1 MKKIL
6 IMSEGDPTRD
16 PRPNR
21 FIQHFSQN
29 NSVHVL
35 SDYPVVM
42 PGVVSYS
49 FKQYLSTDNKIKNKK
64 NKRINIEFIIKPV
77 RLALGIMKVW
87 WFIFCYFIGSLSFL
101 YPEKT
106 LLVRKVAKND
116 YDLII
121 SHDLTLLPLAFEIKA
136 QKTRIILD
144 AREYHPLNYQDQWF
158 WRLEKKPFLLMLCR
172 KYLHQCDM
180 ILTVSRGIADTYHQR
195 WGVRPEVFMSLP
207 DSFAIIP
214 QMPKGKIHLIH
225 HGWPSRSRQI
235 ELMIYMMDYVD
246 ERFSLDLMLL
256 PGTDSYWDQLV
267 NLVSTRKNVR
277 IIPPV
282 KMQDIIPT
290 IKKYDIG
297 VFIVPPVN
305 LNLKYSLPNKLF
317 EFIQARLAV
326 AIGPSPEMQEIV
338 KKFHCGLISEDF
350 SPKTM
355 AELLN
360 RQTNES
366 IFLLKMNA
374 DIAANE
380 LNNGK
385 SFNALESLLKDLWKP
400 DMRT

>member
-21 FIQHFSQN
+21 FIQYFSQN

-49 FKQYLSTDNKIKNKK
+49 FNRYPSTNNKTKNE
-64 NKRINIEFIIKPV
+64 RINIEFIKKIF
-77 RLALGIMKVW
+77 RLALGILQFW
-87 WFIFCYFIGSLSFL
+87 WFIFCFYIGRLSFL

-106 LLVRKVAKND
+106 LLVKKVAKND
-116 YDLII
+116 YDLIV
-121 SHDLTLLPLAFEIKA
+121 SHDLTLLPLAFEIKN
-136 QKTRIILD
+136 QRTRIILD

-158 WRLEKKPFLLMLCR
+158 WRLEKKPLLLMLCR

-180 ILTVSRGIADTYHQR
+180 ILTVSRGIADKYYQR

-207 DSFAIIP
+207 DSFAITP
-214 QMPKGKIHLIH
+214 HMPRGTIHLIH

-235 ELMIYMMDYVD
+235 ELMIFMMDYVD

-267 NLVSTRKNVR
+267 NLVSTRKNIR

-305 LNLKYSLPNKLF
+305 FNLKYTLPNKLF

-326 AIGPSPEMQEIV
+326 AIGPSPEMQGIV
-338 KKFHCGLISEDF
+338 KKYHCGLISADF

-360 RQTNES
+360 RQTDES
-366 IFLLKMNA
+366 IFQLKINA

-380 LNNGK
+380 LNNDK
-385 SFNALESLLKDLWKP
+385 NFYALESLLNDLWKP